1 MDILT
6 VSHLTKIYGE
16 GEAATRALDD
26 VSFSVEEGEFVAIVG
41 SSGSGK
47 STLLHLIGGVDR
59 PTSGHVLLNGA
70 DVYAR
75 SDEELA
81 VFRRRQVGL
90 IYQFYNLIPT
100 LSVEQN
106 IKLPMLL
113 DKRRP
118 DEAYFRGLVAGL
130 GLEDKLKAYV
140 QEKISRGKVD
150 VFLQIETLEE
160 TDVQVLVNHSL
171 ASAYVQALRELKE
184 RYQLADD
191 VSLALLSKYS
201 DVFSVHKAPE
211 NEEAVW
217 EAVRQVADIAIESF
231 LKMREA
237 EGERLKA
244 DILEK
249 ARDIISLVDQVEQVT
264 PETVE
269 NYRERLRAKIE
280 ELLGDNHMDEQRVL
294 TEVAIFADKVA
305 VDEETVRLRS
315 HFQQLQKLVDSQ
327 GPVGRKIDFL
337 VQEMNREAN
346 TIGSKSVNSKI
357 AYLVVDIKALI
368 EKIREQVQNVE

>member
-1 MDILT
+1 MLRSMT
-6 VSHLTKIYGE
+6 GYG
-16 GEAATRALDD
+16 R
-26 VSFSVEEGEFVAIVG
+26 
-41 SSGSGK
+41 GK
-47 STLLHLIGGVDR
+47 ST
-59 PTSGHVLLNGA
+59 SG
-70 DVYAR
+70 AR
-75 SDEELA
+75 HI
-81 VFRRRQVGL
+81 VFE
-90 IYQFYNLIPT
+90 IK
-100 LSVEQN
+100 SVN
-106 IKLPMLL
+106 HK
-113 DKRRP
+113 
-118 DEAYFRGLVAGL
+118 YFECNARITRGYLF
-130 GLEDKLKAYV
+130 LEDKLKSYV
-140 QEKISRGKVD
+140 QGKISRGKVD

-171 ASAYVQALRELKE
+171 ASAYVNALREVKE
-184 RYQLADD
+184 RYQLPDD
-191 VSLALLSKYS
+191 VTLSLISRYS
-201 DVFSVHKAPE
+201 DLFSVHKAPE
-211 NEEAVW
+211 NEEAIW
-217 EAVRQVADIAIESF
+217 EAVRQVADQAIDSF

-237 EGERLKA
+237 EGARLKE
-244 DILEK
+244 DIMEK
-249 ARDIISLVDQVEQVT
+249 AQEILSLVDQVEQVT

-269 NYRERLRAKIE
+269 HYRERLKVKIE
-280 ELLGDNHMDEQRVL
+280 ELLGDNRFDEQRVL

>member
-1 MDILT
+1 MLRSMT
-6 VSHLTKIYGE
+6 GYGR
-16 GEAATRALDD
+16 GEAT
-26 VSFSVEEGEFVAIVG
+26 
-41 SSGSGK
+41 
-47 STLLHLIGGVDR
+47 IGGR
-59 PTSGHVLLNGA
+59 
-70 DVYAR
+70 R
-75 SDEELA
+75 I
-81 VFRRRQVGL
+81 VFE
-90 IYQFYNLIPT
+90 IK
-100 LSVEQN
+100 SVNHKFFEFN
-106 IKLPMLL
+106 SRIT
-113 DKRRP
+113 
-118 DEAYFRGLVAGL
+118 RGYLF
-130 GLEDKLKAYV
+130 LEDKLKAYV
-140 QEKISRGKVD
+140 QDKISRGKVD

-171 ASAYVQALRELKE
+171 ASAYVTALRELKD
-184 RYQLADD
+184 RYELSDD
-191 VSLALLSKYS
+191 VTLALLSKYS

-211 NEEAVW
+211 DEEAVW
-217 EAVRQVADIAIESF
+217 KAVRQVADIAIESF

-249 ARDIISLVDQVEQVT
+249 AEEIIGLVDKVEQVT

-269 NYRERLRAKIE
+269 NYRERLRTKIE
-280 ELLGDNHMDEQRVL
+280 ELLGDNHFDEQRVL

-315 HFQQLQKLVDSQ
+315 HFQQLKKLVDSQ